1 MPTQNDKSDVS
12 RDAHAQDATFGGF
25 ERRLS
30 YDRIVRRIERK
41 RKKKEDSVQIP
52 DEKPSQKKYL
62 ATVLFSLALGAAAV
76 LAVGLWLWL
85 K

>member
-1 MPTQNDKSDVS
+1 MPKQNDKSDVS
-12 RDAHAQDATFGGF
+12 RDAQAQDATFGGF

-62 ATVLFSLALGAAAV
+62 ATVLFFLVLGAAAV